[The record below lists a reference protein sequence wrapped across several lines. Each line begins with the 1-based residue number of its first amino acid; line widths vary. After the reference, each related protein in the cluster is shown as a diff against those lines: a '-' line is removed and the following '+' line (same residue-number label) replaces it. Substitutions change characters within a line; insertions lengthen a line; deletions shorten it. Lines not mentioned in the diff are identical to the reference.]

1 MNTSRAMSQYQQV
14 NVGAAVEEVHPH
26 TLIEMLMQGA
36 LDRLAKAKGAMS
48 QGNQAAMSEN
58 LSKAMAIISGLKDCL
73 DHEKGGDISA
83 NLDALYDYMNRR
95 LIKVHREKSSDGLD
109 EVARL
114 LGTVKSGWDGIRE
127 EALKH

>member
-1 MNTSRAMSQYQQV
+1 MNMHSAISRYQQV
-14 NVGAAVEEVHPH
+14 NIGAAVEEVHPH

-36 LDRLAKAKGAMS
+36 LDRLAQAKGAMA
-48 QGNQAAMSEN
+48 QGNRAAMSES

-83 NLDALYDYMNRR
+83 NLDALYEYMNRR
-95 LIKVHREKSSDGLD
+95 LIKVHREKNADGLD
-109 EVARL
+109 EVAKL